1 MRVVTF
7 TLAAAVM
14 LAALGCGTAPETAMP
29 AASSD
34 STKPGSPATPAATAA
49 TQSAGNLPRLWDFA
63 ATWCPPCGEQKPI
76 IEELQKEFAGKIE
89 IKSIDVDENK
99 ELAGEYEV
107 KAIPTL
113 VFIDA
118 AGKELSRH
126 VGLWPKDSI
135 LAQFKVHGFT
145 E

>member
-7 TLAAAVM
+7 ILAAAVM
-14 LAALGCGTAPETAMP
+14 FAALGCGTAPQTAESIQP
-29 AASSD
+29 PDSSVPGSTATTAAS
-34 STKPGSPATPAATAA
+34 AATE
-49 TQSAGNLPRLWDFA
+49 SAGNLPRLWDFA
-63 ATWCPPCGEQKPI
+63 ATWCPPCKEQKPI
-76 IEELQKEFAGKIE
+76 IEELQREFAGRIE

-99 ELAGEYEV
+99 ELASEYEV

-113 VFIDA
+113 VFLDA

-135 LAQFKVHGFT
+135 LAQFKTHGFT